1 MGGSSPRASR
11 GRSHRCTEAFA
22 KVAGVPAFPRR
33 GSPGVR
39 EHAWSHLE
47 NRRRPARSR
56 DWTTDRLVASV
67 FAPAR
72 VGAFGFG
79 LGMSGF
85 SSVSPS
91 PTGHT
96 VVRWNRALIARW
108 FLSLREV
115 RRALC
120 ALDLVRAETHDF
132 PCDIAQRRTR

>member
-1 MGGSSPRASR
+1 MRDGYLR
-11 GRSHRCTEAFA
+11 GEGWEDRHPDLRGEDHTEALRRSRRRQ
-22 KVAGVPAFPRR
+22 GWPASPRR

-72 VGAFGFG
+72 VGALGFG

-91 PTGHT
+91 PTGRT
-96 VVRWNRALIARW
+96 VVRWKSSAHRTM
-108 FLSLREV
+108 V
-115 RRALC
+115 P
-120 ALDLVRAETHDF
+120 LVA
-132 PCDIAQRRTR
+132 